1 MGFKMKGPSMNISYG
16 GESNKQ
22 QKSNLLKDNPVAK
35 HASAMNMNGSPFHI
49 DPVSA
54 TGSETPKKKG
64 PDWSKAP
71 KNNSQARRDWYK
83 KNNLAQDKTTKLKEN
98 PKVKPKVK
106 PEVKPEVEPKG
117 ESKTEGAKKNLEKA
131 KSSAKEGQESR
142 QDTRKAKRISKRA
155 NRVSKRED
163 IRKGRQ
169 AAKDAGLKG
178 KAKRTAIKDAKTAA
192 KKKQAEA
199 NKGEV
204 KSDSPAANYG
214 KKY

>member
-98 PKVKPKVK
+98 PKVKPK
-106 PEVKPEVEPKG
+106 VKPEVEPKG